1 MCSVTRLKQ
10 EVKRYLFLFWATKS
24 DSMLLL
30 LKQAFLHLTF
40 QSLWVYCNFS
50 SYAVLDIINAE
61 MHRRGK
67 YIVNKDEHC
76 LTCCFCS
83 QDSDIK
89 DYQMWVRYG
98 KEDSPY
104 PLIGKFVFTLI
115 IRDFFF
121 LSQLVPCWV
130 LQQNQQVNTLEC
142 IS

>member
-1 MCSVTRLKQ
+1 MVETRRKKI
-10 EVKRYLFLFWATKS
+10 VFLFCATKS

-30 LKQAFLHLTF
+30 SKQVFLHLTF
-40 QSLWVYCNFS
+40 QSLWVSGDFS
-50 SYAVLDIINAE
+50 TYAVLDMINLV

-67 YIVNKDEHC
+67 YIVNKHEHC
-76 LTCCFCS
+76 LSCCFCS

-115 IRDFFF
+115 I
-121 LSQLVPCWV
+121 
-130 LQQNQQVNTLEC
+130 
-142 IS
+142 

>member
-1 MCSVTRLKQ
+1 
-10 EVKRYLFLFWATKS
+10 
-24 DSMLLL
+24 
-30 LKQAFLHLTF
+30 
-40 QSLWVYCNFS
+40 
-50 SYAVLDIINAE
+50 

-76 LTCCFCS
+76 LICCFCS

-121 LSQLVPCWV
+121 LSQLVTCLTRSLLGITKDP
-130 LQQNQQVNTLEC
+130 TGKYFGMY